1 MNLGKKIK
9 KLFTV
14 SLLLFSF
21 LFLIP
26 SPKAHAVVLEGALGT
41 NSYVASANGTPMY
54 VWMKNTSRYA
64 ANHSGN
70 MSGKLQ
76 VFLGEWCGDTY
87 SYSLPSIRSTSMGK
101 TWYVDNAHTI
111 LNANFKWNMDGTN
124 IENYSMNIAPY

>member
-14 SLLLFSF
+14 SLLLCSF

-41 NSYVASANGTPMY
+41 NSYVASANGAPLY

-64 ANHSGN
+64 ANHSGKIN
-70 MSGKLQ
+70 GNLQ
-76 VFLGEWCGDTY
+76 SYLGFYDGPYTWNV
-87 SYSLPSIRSTSMGK
+87 PSARSTYMGK
-101 TWYVDNAHTI
+101 TFYIDNYHTMTS
-111 LNANFKWNMDGTN
+111 ANFKWYMDGTN